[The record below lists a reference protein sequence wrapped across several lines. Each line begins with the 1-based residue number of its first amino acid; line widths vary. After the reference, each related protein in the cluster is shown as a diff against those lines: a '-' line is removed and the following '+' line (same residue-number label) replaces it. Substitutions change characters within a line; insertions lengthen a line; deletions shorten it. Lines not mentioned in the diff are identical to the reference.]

1 MKKTAVNILC
11 TTGLTLILL
20 AAVGI
25 IFKARFL
32 CIESVFQSVAVNII
46 IHIGLI
52 FTRKFESSYAALE
65 YALDICWITATA
77 LIFGMVFDWYASV
90 PVWVLT
96 VMALAAYFVSVML
109 SLVRA
114 NHEIIEINKL
124 LQSRTTKGE
133 E

>member
-25 IFKARFL
+25 IFNARFL
-32 CIESVFQSVAVNII
+32 CIESVFQSTAVNII

-52 FTRKFESSYAALE
+52 ITRKFESSYAVLE
-65 YALDICWITATA
+65 YALDIGWITATV

-90 PVWVLT
+90 PVWILT
-96 VMALAAYFVSVML
+96 VMTLAVYFVCVVL

-114 NHEIIEINKL
+114 NHEVNEINKL
-124 LQSRTTKGE
+124 LQNRMTKE
-133 E
+133 KE

>member
-20 AAVGI
+20 AVVGV
-25 IFKARFL
+25 IFNAQFL
-32 CIESVFQSVAVNII
+32 CIESVFQSVAVNMI

-65 YALDICWITATA
+65 FALDIGWITVTV
-77 LIFGMVFDWYASV
+77 LIFGMVFDWYESV

-96 VMALAAYFVSVML
+96 IMTLAVYFFSVIL
-109 SLVRA
+109 SLVRT
-114 NHEIIEINKL
+114 NHEINEINKL
-124 LQSRTTKGE
+124 LQGRTTKE
-133 E
+133 EK

>member
-25 IFKARFL
+25 IFNARFL
-32 CIESVFQSVAVNII
+32 CIESVFQSAAVNII
-46 IHIGLI
+46 IHIGLK
-52 FTRKFESSYAALE
+52 FTRKFESSYTALE
-65 YALDICWITATA
+65 YALDIGWITATA

-96 VMALAAYFVSVML
+96 VMALAVYFVSVML